1 MTSDPMLVR
10 KIKDWVLKFEREKLR
25 LPIFIGLNGPQGIGK
40 STLCANIIE
49 EFKKENIKAIHISID
64 DFYLT
69 HAEQVKLANENKNN
83 PYLQMRGYPG
93 THDLKLGLE
102 VLQNLQNHKRG
113 FKIPRYDKSID
124 KGKGDRLPESN
135 WITVDSTIDVVFFE
149 GWMLGFLPLPKVDDP
164 HLAQINENLKKYSVW
179 HTFIDGYIILKPEN
193 FDSIQTWRIEAE
205 KQQKKL
211 KKSGMKFSEVKAFIK
226 KFIPAY
232 KLYLEP
238 FYKARKPRKCLTITI
253 NHKHEM
259 ISFLEE

>member
-1 MTSDPMLVR
+1 MKADQELVR
-10 KIKDWVLKFEREKLR
+10 KIKDWVLKFERQKLR
-25 LPIFIGLNGPQGIGK
+25 LPIFIGMNGPQGIGK
-40 STLCANIIE
+40 STLCANLIE
-49 EFKKENIKAIHISID
+49 EFNKENIKAIHVSID

-69 HAEQVKLANENKNN
+69 HTEQIKLAEANKGN

-93 THDLKLGLE
+93 THDLTLGLQI
-102 VLQNLQNHKRG
+102 LQNLQNHKRE
-113 FKIPRYDKSID
+113 FLIPRYDKSAN
-124 KGKGDRLPESN
+124 KGKGERLPESD
-135 WITVDSTIDVVFFE
+135 WTKVDTTIDVVIFE
-149 GWMLGFLPLPKVDDP
+149 GWMLGFIPVEKVNDP

-179 HTFIDGYIILKPEN
+179 HKIIDDYIILKPEE

-232 KLYLEP
+232 KLYLES
-238 FYKARKPRKCLTITI
+238 FYAAKKPRKCLTITL

-259 ISFLEE
+259 IAFHEE